1 MAKSSNRLLAE
12 HPDLPARLRE
22 AMFKSSSGEL
32 AWPLDEAGE
41 AVTWIA
47 SRGLSTLGGEAWHL
61 DEVGQITAVIPVTG
75 SAIPAVRGWS
85 VKDRQ
90 QDEHWQ
96 AFVVRCR
103 DEGLIALAREAATI
117 REEVPPT
124 LHRGLRYNLTVV
136 SEQEYLEL

>member
-1 MAKSSNRLLAE
+1 
-12 HPDLPARLRE
+12 
-22 AMFKSSSGEL
+22 
-32 AWPLDEAGE
+32 
-41 AVTWIA
+41 
-47 SRGLSTLGGEAWHL
+47 
-61 DEVGQITAVIPVTG
+61 
-75 SAIPAVRGWS
+75 